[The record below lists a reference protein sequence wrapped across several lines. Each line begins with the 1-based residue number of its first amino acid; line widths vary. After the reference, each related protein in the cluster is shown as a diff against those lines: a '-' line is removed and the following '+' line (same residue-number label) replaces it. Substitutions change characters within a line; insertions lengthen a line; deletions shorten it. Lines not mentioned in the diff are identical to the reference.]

1 MYIPFLQLN
10 CDFRKTSLFSQVANI
25 GPRET
30 GEVNFRG
37 RDYLTVLKETWKQ
50 HTRQMYGM
58 EAMPTHACC
67 LSPDLIRNEVEYL
80 KMDFNWRM
88 KEVLVSSMLSA
99 YYVAFVPV
107 WFVKVSRSPRCSCS
121 PVCASSH
128 SSQYGT
134 GWGGL
139 GRGGHWFRVAV
150 CEMCI
155 RLLREELCVHSP
167 SPGAKRGA
175 LDPRL
180 SSHLQAGLLFKAR
193 GLTLTREA
201 VRERMDFI

>member
-10 CDFRKTSLFSQVANI
+10 CDLRKTGLFSQVANI
-25 GPRET
+25 GPRDT
-30 GEVNFRG
+30 GEVTSRG
-37 RDYLTVLKETWKQ
+37 RDYLSVLKETWKQ

-107 WFVKVSRSPRCSCS
+107 WFVKVSRGHCSFRCGFSSCR
-121 PVCASSH
+121 
-128 SSQYGT
+128 T

-139 GRGGHWFRVAV
+139 WGGGHWAMGGIWFWFSLLAELEGGRGQSWSLCTGSRVKP
-150 CEMCI
+150 I
-155 RLLREELCVHSP
+155 Y
-167 SPGAKRGA
+167 
-175 LDPRL
+175 
-180 SSHLQAGLLFKAR
+180 R
-193 GLTLTREA
+193 GLVQSKKQNHLGLALLKLQLTEN
-201 VRERMDFI
+201 

>member
-10 CDFRKTSLFSQVANI
+10 CDLRKTNLFSQVANI

-50 HTRQMYGM
+50 HTRQMYGV

-107 WFVKVSRSPRCSCS
+107 WFVKVSRGVTPPQCGS
-121 PVCASSH
+121 
-128 SSQYGT
+128 
-134 GWGGL
+134 GWGGQGGCWVGEDV
-139 GRGGHWFRVAV
+139 GRSEGRSVST
-150 CEMCI
+150 
-155 RLLREELCVHSP
+155 SP
-167 SPGAKRGA
+167 IFGDG
-175 LDPRL
+175 
-180 SSHLQAGLLFKAR
+180 
-193 GLTLTREA
+193 
-201 VRERMDFI
+201 